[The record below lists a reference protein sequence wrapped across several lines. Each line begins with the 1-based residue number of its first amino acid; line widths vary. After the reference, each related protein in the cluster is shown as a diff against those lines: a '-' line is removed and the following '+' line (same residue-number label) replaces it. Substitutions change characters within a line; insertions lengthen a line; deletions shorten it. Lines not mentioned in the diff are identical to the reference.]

1 MLKHTELYTKNIKE
15 VKRRDR
21 GYIMLNAILR
31 IGLYIIVYLIVLGV
45 IKYITHAIT
54 DNKEMQANQ
63 KTLEDS
69 KAKYLGLLINSIKEF
84 EKISRIK
91 YPKYCSKETIEC
103 YYYDKIIDIKPQKLT
118 ILKRIEDDL
127 LLVKCVSNNTRC
139 WFYVDNRGNI
149 HSEDEIIPIGTY
161 EKIGEFTFEREKLL

>member
-1 MLKHTELYTKNIKE
+1 
-15 VKRRDR
+15 
-21 GYIMLNAILR
+21 MLNAILR
-31 IGLYIIVYLIVLGV
+31 IGFYITLGLIILGV
-45 IKYITHAIT
+45 AEYITHSIT

-103 YYYDKIIDIKPQKLT
+103 YYYYDKIIDIKPQKLT
-118 ILKRIEDDL
+118 ILKRIEDGF

-139 WFYVDNRGNI
+139 WFYVDNHGNI
-149 HSEDEIIPIGTY
+149 HSKDEITTIGTY
-161 EKIGEFTFEREKLL
+161 KKIGEFTFEKEKLL

>member
-1 MLKHTELYTKNIKE
+1 
-15 VKRRDR
+15 
-21 GYIMLNAILR
+21 MLNAILR
-31 IGLYIIVYLIVLGV
+31 IGFYTTLSLIILSVTE
-45 IKYITHAIT
+45 YITHSIT
-54 DNKEMQANQ
+54 DNKEIQANQ

-103 YYYDKIIDIKPQKLT
+103 YYYGKIIDIKPQKLT
-118 ILKRIEDDL
+118 ILKRIEDGL

-139 WFYVDNRGNI
+139 WFYVDNHGNI
-149 HSEDEIIPIGTY
+149 HSEDEITPIGTY
-161 EKIGEFTFEREKLL
+161 KKIGEFTFEREKLL

>member
-1 MLKHTELYTKNIKE
+1 
-15 VKRRDR
+15 
-21 GYIMLNAILR
+21 MLNAILR
-31 IGLYIIVYLIVLGV
+31 IGFYITLGLIILGV
-45 IKYITHAIT
+45 AEYITHSIT

-103 YYYDKIIDIKPQKLT
+103 YYYYDKIIDIKPQELT
-118 ILKRIEDDL
+118 ILKRIEDGL
-127 LLVKCVSNNTRC
+127 LLVKCVSDNTRC
-139 WFYVDNRGNI
+139 RFYVDNHGNI
-149 HSEDEIIPIGTY
+149 HSEDEITSIGTY
-161 EKIGEFTFEREKLL
+161 KKIGEFTFEREKLL

>member
-1 MLKHTELYTKNIKE
+1 
-15 VKRRDR
+15 
-21 GYIMLNAILR
+21 MLNAILR
-31 IGLYIIVYLIVLGV
+31 IGFYITLGLIILGV
-45 IKYITHAIT
+45 TEYITHSIT

-91 YPKYCSKETIEC
+91 YPEYCSKETIEC
-103 YYYDKIIDIKPQKLT
+103 YYYYYDKIIDIKPQKLT
-118 ILKRIEDDL
+118 ILKRIEDGF

-139 WFYVDNRGNI
+139 WFYVDNHGNI
-149 HSEDEIIPIGTY
+149 HSDDEITPIGTY
-161 EKIGEFTFEREKLL
+161 KKIGEFTFEREKLL

>member
-1 MLKHTELYTKNIKE
+1 
-15 VKRRDR
+15 
-21 GYIMLNAILR
+21 MLNAILR
-31 IGLYIIVYLIVLGV
+31 IGFYITLGLIILGV
-45 IKYITHAIT
+45 TEHITHSIT
-54 DNKEMQANQ
+54 DNKEIQANQ

-103 YYYDKIIDIKPQKLT
+103 CYYDKIIDIKPQKLT

-127 LLVKCVSNNTRC
+127 LLVKCVSNNTKC
-139 WFYVDNRGNI
+139 WFYVDNHGNI
-149 HSEDEIIPIGTY
+149 HSEDEITLIGTY

>member
-1 MLKHTELYTKNIKE
+1 
-15 VKRRDR
+15 
-21 GYIMLNAILR
+21 MLNAILR

-54 DNKEMQANQ
+54 DNKEIQTNQ

-91 YPKYCSKETIEC
+91 YPEYCSKETIEY

-118 ILKRIEDDL
+118 ILKRIEDGL
-127 LLVKCVSNNTRC
+127 LLVEGVSNNTRC